1 MVIILCV
8 YLYICIMY
16 VHVMCMYVCSQN
28 LKKTRNI
35 GKSIPNFPIII
46 VFSPSMPEDI
56 IVVIAICF
64 IKTSLGSA
72 KQHIPFFSPFLS
84 QTSSWTESARTTS
97 TSRTVILQMQL
108 VIVARSLDVQVSY
121 QMATELNI
129 TIRD

>member
-1 MVIILCV
+1 
-8 YLYICIMY
+8 MY

-72 KQHIPFFSPFLS
+72 KQHIPFFSPFFS

-108 VIVARSLDVQVSY
+108 VIVAWSLDVQVSY